1 MGSELQRQQYEV
13 ASEYDSES
21 EYDEL
26 DDEEFMQFVN
36 NELDKCKKLQDENES
51 LTQELQWDPLWW
63 FFDM

>member
-36 NELDKCKKLQDENES
+36 NELDKCKKLQDENQS
-51 LTQELQWDPLWW
+51 LTQELEWDPLWW

>member
-1 MGSELQRQQYEV
+1 
-13 ASEYDSES
+13 
-21 EYDEL
+21 
-26 DDEEFMQFVN
+26 MQFVN